1 MEFVKVQTKL
11 LESSIMDEDPIIR
24 LAWHCLLLM
33 TDWDGYIF
41 GTVSALA
48 RRANI
53 EPEDMQRALEI
64 FTNPDDNS
72 TSKEHEGRRIL
83 DRGGNSWEIVNFV
96 KYRVAQ
102 HEDIIK
108 QQKRK
113 SMQKTR
119 LAERGIE
126 WDEEAWYRG
135 DCEKY
140 KIPLPDWV
148 DANVDLRGSTLTYKE
163 EDLEE
168 EVHPDNVGGNT
179 VSSNSSNTPKR
190 KPVSAN
196 PPTVEEIHEHILS
209 KGAKA
214 NKDSI
219 RLAQQIVEHHETGGE
234 WRTNKGAVIYSWKS
248 HVNQWIERRWGGDGT
263 TMSGRLRPNVKKQFA
278 DDTKARVHEDKLR
291 KEREAKIAAR
301 IKS

>member
-33 TDWDGYIF
+33 PDWDGYIF
-41 GTVSALA
+41 GTVTALA

-53 EPEDMQRALEI
+53 NPEDMQRALEI
-64 FTNPDDNS
+64 FTNPDKNS
-72 TSKEHEGRRIL
+72 TSREHDGRRIL
-83 DRGGNSWEIVNFV
+83 DRGGNTWEIVNFV

-126 WDEEAWYRG
+126 WDEETWYRG

-140 KIPLPDWV
+140 KIPLPDRIKE
-148 DANVDLRGSTLTYKE
+148 DVDLRGSTLTYKE

-168 EVHPDNVGGNT
+168 EVNTDNKAC
-179 VSSNSSNTPKR
+179 SNSEVIPAKR
-190 KPVSAN
+190 VPVYTN
-196 PPTVEEIHEHILS
+196 PPTAEEVHEHILS
-209 KGAKA
+209 KGVKA
-214 NKDSI
+214 DQFSLRLSKDI
-219 RLAQQIVEHHETGGE
+219 IQHHEDGGN
-234 WRTNKGAVIYSWKS
+234 WRTNKGAIIYNWKS
-248 HVNQWIERRWGGDGT
+248 HVNNWISRRLGGYGEKGKLT
-263 TMSGRLRPNVKKQFA
+263 PNVKQMFS
-278 DDTKARVHEDKLR
+278 DQEKAKKHEEKLR
-291 KEREAKIAAR
+291 KEREDKIRAR
-301 IKS
+301 VRSK